1 MVDIL
6 TSLLTTQKEMTITA
20 KKCAEKANQLNAQR
34 EDASNGVLKELRVS
48 LSLSLIL
55 RGLFLYIVFISVSV
69 EWCIRKPL
77 SSYPLLSHPTVAL
90 ASHIALI
97 LT

>member
-48 LSLSLIL
+48 LSLIL